1 MVQLFNVT
9 QELSEEKVEKKIMK
23 CRMVSVLVVGWGGVN
38 KMQGWIEWLVGWLVD
53 RMGGKDAWWL
63 WRKLDEWIIIY
74 EMVWNGLKKR
84 VGRGKEKRI

>member
-1 MVQLFNVT
+1 M
-9 QELSEEKVEKKIMK
+9 
-23 CRMVSVLVVGWGGVN
+23 
-38 KMQGWIEWLVGWLVD
+38 VGWLVD

-63 WRKLDEWIIIY
+63 WRKHDEWIIIY